1 MRPLL
6 ISEPPSHYSMS
17 EILFSILKI
26 IKRGLHACTW
36 QRLCAWVTFPAI
48 FMCDIVARHSIDIS
62 LAAPHCFMRRH
73 TPALFRAAS
82 CGYVIWDVWCIC
94 CVAVTCWVVPVT
106 NSWWALM
113 INDKFSVAKLK
124 MHLVLVFEC
133 LPKIMICMREIK
145 VFEFTDSHLF
155 TYLLLFYHLST
166 FTEQLFL
173 SIVRRCFSHFCR
185 FHFSDQVT
193 KLKK

>member
-1 MRPLL
+1 MPTFTNLGTSFPLFHVRDTVLHSEDYQTRPTCLHL
-6 ISEPPSHYSMS
+6 TKVVCLGNLSRHFYVWHCCTSLYWHQPRCTS
-17 EILFSILKI
+17 LFY
-26 IKRGLHACTW
+26 
-36 QRLCAWVTFPAI
+36 
-48 FMCDIVARHSIDIS
+48 
-62 LAAPHCFMRRH
+62 AAPHA
-73 TPALFRAAS
+73 ALFRAAS
-82 CGYVIWDVWCIC
+82 CGYVIWDVWCVC

>member
-1 MRPLL
+1 
-6 ISEPPSHYSMS
+6 
-17 EILFSILKI
+17 
-26 IKRGLHACTW
+26 
-36 QRLCAWVTFPAI
+36 
-48 FMCDIVARHSIDIS
+48 
-62 LAAPHCFMRRH
+62 
-73 TPALFRAAS
+73 
-82 CGYVIWDVWCIC
+82 
-94 CVAVTCWVVPVT
+94 
-106 NSWWALM
+106 M